1 MGYSIDVAL
10 HTKVWASSTG
20 TYVVVDVWVVAVVEK
35 CPLVNLL
42 GLLGTVELQQDIA
55 TVDVGLSIVSSH
67 ADGLPVQQVGL
78 LQPSLILRYQVRQVE
93 ENVEMVGSDASLVR
107 LSRLCF
113 RK

>member
-1 MGYSIDVAL
+1 MYMYHYTHQVS
-10 HTKVWASSTG
+10 ASTH
-20 TYVVVDVWVVAVVEK
+20 VVVDVRVVAVVEK

-78 LQPSLILRYQVRQVE
+78 LQPSLILCYQVGQVE

-107 LSRLCF
+107 LSRLRF
-113 RK
+113 GK